1 MPCLNMKW
9 RRVKRYAFDA
19 LLILQYCFRYFC
31 QYPAYEFISCLVFVF
46 SVFLQNRVDI
56 SDVEPEVFKEMM
68 GFIYT
73 GKAPN
78 LEKMADSLLAAADKV
93 SLGVLWNLKC

>member
-9 RRVKRYAFDA
+9 RKVKRYAFEA
-19 LLILQYCFRYFC
+19 LSVLHYWFRCVCRHAADKFVSCF
-31 QYPAYEFISCLVFVF
+31 
-46 SVFLQNRVDI
+46 VFLQNRVDI

-78 LEKMADSLLAAADKV
+78 LEKLADSLLAAADKV
-93 SLGVLWNLKC
+93 SLKFY

>member
-1 MPCLNMKW
+1 MLFLYCNIGLDAFA
-9 RRVKRYAFDA
+9 VKFVS
-19 LLILQYCFRYFC
+19 CF
-31 QYPAYEFISCLVFVF
+31 
-46 SVFLQNRVDI
+46 VFLQNRVDI

-78 LEKMADSLLAAADKV
+78 LEKMADNLLAAADKV
-93 SLGVLWNLKC
+93 SEVLLNH

>member
-1 MPCLNMKW
+1 M
-9 RRVKRYAFDA
+9 
-19 LLILQYCFRYFC
+19 LLYCNIVSGPLLLFI
-31 QYPAYEFISCLVFVF
+31 YEFISFLVV
-46 SVFLQNRVDI
+46 SQNRVDI

-93 SLGVLWNLKC
+93 S

>member
-1 MPCLNMKW
+1 MLFLYCNIGLD
-9 RRVKRYAFDA
+9 AFVS
-19 LLILQYCFRYFC
+19 CF
-31 QYPAYEFISCLVFVF
+31 
-46 SVFLQNRVDI
+46 VFLQNRVDI

-93 SLGVLWNLKC
+93 SEV

>member
-1 MPCLNMKW
+1 MKW
-9 RRVKRYAFDA
+9 KRVKRYACDA
-19 LLILQYCFRYFC
+19 LILQYCFRGFAVIYTHHF
-31 QYPAYEFISCLVFVF
+31 FVF
-46 SVFLQNRVDI
+46 IRLLQNRVDI

-93 SLGVLWNLKC
+93 SLQIYFCHI

>member
-1 MPCLNMKW
+1 
-9 RRVKRYAFDA
+9 
-19 LLILQYCFRYFC
+19 
-31 QYPAYEFISCLVFVF
+31 
-46 SVFLQNRVDI
+46 VDI

-78 LEKMADSLLAAADKV
+78 LERMADSLLAAADKV
-93 SLGVLWNLKC
+93 SGCFMKNFR

>member
-1 MPCLNMKW
+1 MFAAAVL
-9 RRVKRYAFDA
+9 
-19 LLILQYCFRYFC
+19 
-31 QYPAYEFISCLVFVF
+31 
-46 SVFLQNRVDI
+46 SVLTLSLFPHTQNRVDI
-56 SDVEPEVFKEMM
+56 SDVEPDVFKEMM

-93 SLGVLWNLKC
+93 MMKQHGLVFYYYKLEKILSSGVRILQ

>member
-1 MPCLNMKW
+1 M
-9 RRVKRYAFDA
+9 D
-19 LLILQYCFRYFC
+19 
-31 QYPAYEFISCLVFVF
+31 
-46 SVFLQNRVDI
+46 
-56 SDVEPEVFKEMM
+56 PEVFKEMM

-93 SLGVLWNLKC
+93 LTYVAVSLSLDLKPRLSPHILV